1 MSERTTYLLRVWLPD
16 RPGALGAVA
25 SRLGALKGDVVGLEI
40 IERHGGRAI
49 DELSVS
55 LPSDLPIE
63 LVAREV
69 SSEEDVEVEDIRP
82 ITDTVYDPQLDALET
97 AAMLLGA
104 QTAGDLSEALCEH
117 VGRCVRSSWVAVV
130 GPSGVVDARGEVP
143 NDAWLQSFVSASP
156 AASAKSDLDIDTI
169 WMPLPAADMALVVG
183 RHTPFRAKERQRL
196 AALAR
201 VADSWFHRLTDIS
214 RLQSRLAHPAIVLD
228 HVSQ

>member
-55 LPSDLPIE
+55 LPADLPIE

-69 SSEEDVEVEDIRP
+69 SSEDDVEVEDIRP
-82 ITDTVYDPQLDALET
+82 ISDSAYDPQLDALET

-104 QTAGDLSEALCEH
+104 ETAADLSEALCEH
-117 VGRCVRSSWVAVV
+117 VGRCVRSTWVAVV
-130 GPSGVVDARGEVP
+130 GRSGVIESRGDAP
-143 NDAWLQSFVSASP
+143 NEAWLQSFVSASP
-156 AASAKSDLDIDTI
+156 AVSAQSTFDIDTI
-169 WMPLPAADMALVVG
+169 WVPLASADMSLIVG
-183 RHTPFRAKERQRL
+183 REAPFRARERQRL

-201 VADSWFHRLTDIS
+201 VADTWFRRLSTIS
-214 RLQSRLAHPAIVLD
+214 GLESRLAHPTRTPD
-228 HVSQ
+228 RTCR